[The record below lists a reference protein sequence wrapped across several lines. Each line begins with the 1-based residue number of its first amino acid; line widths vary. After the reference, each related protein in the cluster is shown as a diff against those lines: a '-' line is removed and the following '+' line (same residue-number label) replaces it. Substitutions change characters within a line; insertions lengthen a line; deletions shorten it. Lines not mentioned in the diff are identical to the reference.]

1 MRMIV
6 INAINNAIMAILY
19 VFSKNPGKIYT
30 IRDIKKNTIL
40 VIYTAFPMYSL
51 NSILLK
57 NGKVDRDKVLMNT
70 IHNA

>member
-30 IRDIKKNTIL
+30 IRDIKKNTTL
-40 VIYTAFPMYSL
+40 VI
-51 NSILLK
+51 
-57 NGKVDRDKVLMNT
+57 
-70 IHNA
+70 